1 MERAGT
7 LLRIDTSAA
16 STQLDRPRRN
26 SDLAQVPALMAQMKA
41 NYPGQELLPETADM
55 WMAAWLEMVLDYGL
69 EPFRAALIPL
79 LRSSRF
85 FPHPAE
91 IEEAIEAKRAE
102 ERAERDLQRSQDQ
115 RREHMAEFWAWVD
128 ERLGPG
134 GFNEGM
140 GEQEFLNRITTPGYT
155 GMKARVK
162 A

>member
-1 MERAGT
+1 
-7 LLRIDTSAA
+7 
-16 STQLDRPRRN
+16 
-26 SDLAQVPALMAQMKA
+26 
-41 NYPGQELLPETADM
+41 
-55 WMAAWLEMVLDYGL
+55 MAAWLEMVLDYGL

-91 IEEAIEAKRAE
+91 IEEAIEAKHAE

-115 RREHMAEFWAWVD
+115 RREQLAEFWAWVD

-134 GFNEGM
+134 GFNEGTD
-140 GEQEFLNRITTPGYT
+140 EQEFLNRITTPGYT